1 MNFTDEEKKVF
12 EILEKGY
19 FDPSCFENYLLN
31 IYTNDD
37 NKEARKNMNVTL
49 NCIKRM
55 IIELSKKR
63 EYDIVGN
70 ESYDIDNL
78 FTIFHKVRIRD
89 NLFKLI
95 KSPNFNIEKK
105 QNISSINKKLIFSLN
120 NYVNYTSKNRFPKK
134 KQL

>member
-49 NCIKRM
+49 NFIKRM

-78 FTIFHKVRIRD
+78 LNKIIDVPSETD
-89 NLFKLI
+89 ETLLT
-95 KSPNFNIEKK
+95 NFNPLLYKNSEKL
-105 QNISSINKKLIFSLN
+105 S
-120 NYVNYTSKNRFPKK
+120 NYFNLLTKNLSWKDLQWLAQSFN
-134 KQL
+134 